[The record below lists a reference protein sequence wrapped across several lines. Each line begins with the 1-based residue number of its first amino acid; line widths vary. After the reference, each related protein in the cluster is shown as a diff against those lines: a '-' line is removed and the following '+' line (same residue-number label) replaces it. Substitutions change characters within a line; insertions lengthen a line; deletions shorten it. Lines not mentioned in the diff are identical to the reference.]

1 MAGVPGGYP
10 VAAPPSPAPLPQSV
24 GSLSTTP
31 WWIPK
36 DLQVAAPR
44 KLLPSVLSRFS
55 RVRLLETLWTVA
67 RQAPYVS

>member
-1 MAGVPGGYP
+1 MGVLWRP
-10 VAAPPSPAPLPQSV
+10 PAPLSPQSV

-44 KLLPSVLSRFS
+44 ELLPSVLSRFS
-55 RVRLLETLWTVA
+55 RVRLLATLWTVA
-67 RQAPYVS
+67 CQAPYVS